1 MTRPRVGGTRGRIQ
15 AAAVELFMARG
26 VEKTSLRE
34 IAEQLGITKAA
45 LYYHFPSK
53 DALVRSLVDPFV
65 DDVEAELTEHEAK
78 RDVPPREFLEAHF
91 DLFARHRQMIQ
102 LLIRDLSA
110 FAHVGLEQKLLGW
123 QVRLRHLLV
132 GPDAGPADQVRAV
145 LALGGIQDV
154 AALLPEVP
162 LEQARKAAV
171 DAALAAL
178 GRTGD

>member
-1 MTRPRVGGTRGRIQ
+1 MGDTRQRIQ

-53 DALVRSLVDPFV
+53 DALVRSLVDPFL
-65 DDVEAELTEHEAK
+65 DEVEAAVVENEAK
-78 RDVPPREFLEAHF
+78 GGVPPREFLEGHF

-102 LLIRDLSA
+102 LLLRDLSA
-110 FAHVGLEQKLLGW
+110 FAHLGLEQRLLGW

-132 GPDAGPADQVRAV
+132 GTDAGPADQVRAV

-154 AALLPEVP
+154 AALLPEIP
-162 LEQARKAAV
+162 LDVARKAAV
-171 DAALAAL
+171 EAALAAL
-178 GRTGD
+178 GRGGE